1 MIEMLEDVAMFT
13 TIDPSTS
20 TYVPDADGSLDLAL
34 TRSNGTTVGASK
46 MLLTMPAGWN
56 GSSVPIS
63 ASWTGLALT
72 QADLDDMTLDLL
84 SQFYSSTTGTSFA
97 LFGNVTIT
105 LTYS

>member
-1 MIEMLEDVAMFT
+1 LARSQFPLGTVAGIDLVTRVDVT
-13 TIDPSTS
+13 GTVLWWSNST
-20 TYVPDADGSLDLAL
+20 DADGSLDLAL

-46 MLLTMPAGWN
+46 ILLTMPAGWN

-84 SQFYSSTTGTSFA
+84 SQF
-97 LFGNVTIT
+97 
-105 LTYS
+105 